1 MGVIASVLHFLWR
14 GLDGLRKFLHLI
26 LLLVLFGLVIGAL
39 RVSIPAIPHKAA
51 LVIAPEG
58 EIVEQLSGD
67 PIERAIEEARG
78 RGRAET
84 LLWDLTDAIRAAV
97 KDERIPVLVL
107 DLEYFA
113 GAGQPTLEELAR
125 AVSEF
130 RASGKKVIAHGTLF
144 LQDQYYLAAHA
155 DELYLDPM
163 GIVLIDGYDRYR
175 MYFKE
180 ALEKLGVEV
189 NVFRAGKFKSAVEI
203 FVRDD
208 MSPEEREEARAYLA
222 SLWSTYRNAIAK
234 VRKLD
239 PEALSGYTASL
250 GPAAVETKG
259 DLAGIALKAGLVT
272 GLKSRLE
279 VEKRLIGLV
288 GEDENEGS
296 FQGVSHA
303 DYVRVLHAEK
313 KLSADGRPRVAVVV
327 AAGEILDGEQ
337 PPGTIGGE
345 STARLVRQARLD
357 EDVRAL
363 VVRIDSPGGSM
374 FASEEIYREIL
385 AVKVA
390 GKPVVASM
398 GDLAASGGY
407 YIAAP
412 ADEIYASPATVT
424 GSIGVFAVI
433 PTLGRTLDKLGVNV
447 DGVGTTPLSGQLRLD
462 RPLGDDVRALLQSSV
477 ERSYEEFL
485 ERVAKGRRKTRDE
498 VDLIAQGRVW
508 SGADAQRIGLVDTLG
523 SFDAAVKAAAKR
535 ARITDYEV
543 DFIEPELSWAQ
554 ELALQVKS
562 SLVRLAVQTDGRA
575 RSMAHTLHRLRPL
588 HRELER
594 VARFAEP
601 YRAYAYCFCAA
612 P

>member
-1 MGVIASVLHFLWR
+1 MSAIASVLNFLWR

-26 LLLVLFGLVIGAL
+26 LLLVLFGLILGAL
-39 RVSIPAIPHKAA
+39 RVSIPVIPGKAA

-58 EIVEQLSGD
+58 EIVEQLAGD

-78 RGRAET
+78 QGRAET
-84 LLWDLTDAIRAAV
+84 LLWDLTDAVRAAA

-107 DLEYFA
+107 DLEYFL

-125 AVSEF
+125 AVDEF
-130 RASGKKVIAHGTLF
+130 RASGKKVIAYGSIF

-163 GIVLIDGYDRYR
+163 GLVLVEGYDRYR

-189 NVFRAGKFKSAVEI
+189 NVFRAGKFKSAVEV

-222 SLWSTYRNAIAK
+222 SLWSTYRNDVAK
-234 VRKLD
+234 ARKL
-239 PEALSGYTASL
+239 ESGSLEVYAASL
-250 GPAAVETKG
+250 GPAAQAAKG
-259 DLAGIALKAGLVT
+259 DLAQVALKAGLVT

-279 VEKRLIGLV
+279 VDKRLITLV
-288 GEDENEGS
+288 GENEQDGS
-296 FQGVSHA
+296 FQGVAHT
-303 DYVRVLHAEK
+303 DYVRALRAEET
-313 KLSADGRPRVAVVV
+313 LGRRGKPRVAVVV
-327 AAGEILDGEQ
+327 ASGEILDGEQ
-337 PPGTIGGE
+337 PPGTVGGE

-363 VVRIDSPGGSM
+363 VLRIDSPGGSM
-374 FASEEIYREIL
+374 FASEQIYRELL
-385 AVKVA
+385 AMKAA
-390 GKPVVASM
+390 GKPVLASM

-407 YIAAP
+407 YIAAL
-412 ADEIYASPATVT
+412 ADEIYASPSTIT

-433 PTLGRTLDKLGVNV
+433 PTLGRTLDKLGISV
-447 DGVGTTPLSGQLRLD
+447 DGVGTTPLSGQLRID
-462 RPLGDDVRALLQSSV
+462 RPLGADVRTLLQTSV

-485 ERVAKGRRKTRDE
+485 ERVAVGRKKTRDE
-498 VDLIAQGRVW
+498 VDAIAQGRVW
-508 SGADAQRIGLVDTLG
+508 SGTDAHRIGLVDQLG

-535 ARITDYEV
+535 AKISEYEV

-554 ELALQVKS
+554 ELALQVKA
-562 SLVRLAVQTDGRA
+562 SLVRLAVGADGHA
-575 RSMAHTLHRLRPL
+575 RSMAHTLHRLSPL
-588 HRELER
+588 QREFER